1 MDTIK
6 VEKKKT
12 LMVAHRGLSG
22 LERENSMN
30 AFVAAVNRS
39 YYATECDI
47 HLTKD
52 KVFVICHDDHTRRVS
67 NFDVVIKETTYE
79 DLQKVRLNGFN
90 SDMPDRYLYLPT
102 LLEYLQLHRKYNKQ
116 CVVEVKCPLSNEEVD
131 MLLSLVNDYLDLITF
146 ISFNLDNLIKIR
158 DRNQDIRI
166 QFLTSSYDDS
176 LIPLLKQNKLDIDIN
191 YQALSLEI
199 IQAFHEAKIFVNA
212 WTINDKLVAEKLIDW
227 GIDFITTNILE

>member
-212 WTINDKLVAEKLIDW
+212 WTINDKLVAEKFIDL
-227 GIDFITTNILE
+227 GIDYITTNILE

>member
-1 MDTIK
+1 MDTIR

-90 SDMPDRYLYLPT
+90 SDIPDRYLYLPT

-166 QFLTSSYDDS
+166 QFLTSTYDDS

>member
-131 MLLSLVNDYLDLITF
+131 MLLSLV
-146 ISFNLDNLIKIR
+146 R
-158 DRNQDIRI
+158 
-166 QFLTSSYDDS
+166 
-176 LIPLLKQNKLDIDIN
+176 
-191 YQALSLEI
+191 
-199 IQAFHEAKIFVNA
+199 
-212 WTINDKLVAEKLIDW
+212 
-227 GIDFITTNILE
+227 